1 MTKTA
6 SHYLLLDRD
15 ETVKKMMDLE
25 KIMQKT
31 RYLSEKEAKK
41 RKIDEITSMT
51 IEQEGNET
59 KQNHDTMKK
68 VFLLDKSKSDSK
80 DVPSMIIFGE

>member
-1 MTKTA
+1 MTRTD

-68 VFLLDKSKSDSK
+68 VCLFDKSKSDSK